1 MGTHPIFESDFDC
14 LTDMS
19 ANRVQ
24 AAERLIAEAEKH
36 MKTSFIALKFSPDVD
51 SAIEA
56 YDKAAIQLKNASEYK
71 RAIEVYLKVAA
82 MNESRRSYFNA
93 GKALDSA
100 SGCCRD
106 LEDLDGVLAYADQAA
121 DLFRSNGQPD
131 TAYHTLI
138 RAAKHAEPKRPE
150 ASIEFYQK
158 AANMYRLEG
167 GRVREAADVLNRV
180 ACLQSRAGRYND
192 VLSTLE
198 RERELRLEAKSN
210 EAAARTHLILILV
223 YLKLGKESV
232 ARENHEKGES
242 FVSGYDTTDSA
253 RVLDI
258 VFEAIDG
265 GNEEEF
271 TAAIRQPFFR
281 SLENDF
287 VKLSRTISL
296 PESVAQEIDLNATPS
311 GNADIPDFNQAM
323 PQMPEAE
330 PDIL

>member
-1 MGTHPIFESDFDC
+1 M
-14 LTDMS
+14 
-19 ANRVQ
+19 
-24 AAERLIAEAEKH
+24 
-36 MKTSFIALKFSPDVD
+36 KFSPDVD

-158 AANMYRLEG
+158 AANMYRMEG

-210 EAAARTHLILILV
+210 EAAARTHLIIILV
-223 YLKLGKESV
+223 YLKLGRESV
-232 ARENHEKGES
+232 ARENHQKGES

-253 RVLDI
+253 RVLDM

-265 GNEEEF
+265 GDEEEF
-271 TAAIRQPFFR
+271 TAAIRQPYFR

-296 PESVAQEIDLNATPS
+296 PDSVPQEIDLNAAPS
-311 GNADIPDFNQAM
+311 GIADVPDFNQAI
-323 PQMPEAE
+323 PQMSEPE